1 MTPEAQAQSKKL
13 DTISE
18 TLAVMARRQ
27 ETLSR
32 ILELLVV
39 HIPDTTPS
47 APANDQGCMC
57 QITFSTLKVED

>member
-13 DTISE
+13 DTNSE

-32 ILELLVV
+32 VLELLVV
-39 HIPDTTPS
+39 HIPDTTPP
-47 APANDQGCMC
+47 AAANDQACMC
-57 QITFSTLKVED
+57 QITFSNLEVED

>member
-1 MTPEAQAQSKKL
+1 MTSEEKAQSKKL

-27 ETLSR
+27 EILSR
-32 ILELLVV
+32 VLELLVV
-39 HIPDTTPS
+39 HIPDTTPP

-57 QITFSTLKVED
+57 QITFSTLKVEE

>member
-13 DTISE
+13 DTISK

-32 ILELLVV
+32 VLELLVV
-39 HIPDTTPS
+39 HIPDTTL
-47 APANDQGCMC
+47 PAAAYDQGCMC
-57 QITFSTLKVED
+57 QITFSTLEVED